1 MKHEKDSFNIS
12 YWTIK
17 KKKKKHSNAR
27 AAANTEIE
35 NQEDNTEYEAKAI
48 RPQTT

>member
-1 MKHEKDSFNIS
+1 MKKIHSTFHIGLL
-12 YWTIK
+12 K
-17 KKKKKHSNAR
+17 KKKKTHSNAR